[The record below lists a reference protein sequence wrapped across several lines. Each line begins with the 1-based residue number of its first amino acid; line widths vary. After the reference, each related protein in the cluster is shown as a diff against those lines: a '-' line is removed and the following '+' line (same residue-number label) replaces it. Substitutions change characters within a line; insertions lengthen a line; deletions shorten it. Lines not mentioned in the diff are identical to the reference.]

1 MKRNNYSFS
10 LKLLLLLFIGCTTI
24 PTSTDKNPTLLV
36 GKIVFIGSNY
46 VSNNGISFDGTIT
59 SGIDII
65 LVNSENNEHLRLSV
79 DGNGLL
85 CANIQEGK
93 YIIDELY
100 IKKTAFDGAWADLY
114 MNPAQKVLEIE
125 RGKVNNIGTI
135 RWSLV
140 DRKHSMIQSDN
151 SLAVKVDF
159 SKKYPKS
166 NWNQKEWKY
175 SQLSTNVFKMS
186 DEKISYFVKSD
197 NGLDSTHI
205 TIPKNMPDNV
215 RIQLE
220 NDIKQRLND
229 YRIRGDTTYYVKS
242 ESGLD
247 SVLLKVPKAMPEE
260 SRRRQEEVI
269 RNQLKL
275 QESRP
280 NNNDTITTKNQERI
294 IRSSI
299 IVIKDE

>member
-1 MKRNNYSFS
+1 
-10 LKLLLLLFIGCTTI
+10 L
-24 PTSTDKNPTLLV
+24 PA
-36 GKIVFIGSNY
+36 
-46 VSNNGISFDGTIT
+46 
-59 SGIDII
+59 
-65 LVNSENNEHLRLSV
+65 

-166 NWNQKEWKY
+166 NWNQKEWIYNK
-175 SQLSTNVFKMS
+175 LSNNVYKLS
-186 DEKISYFVKSD
+186 DEKISYYVKTES
-197 NGLDSTHI
+197 GLDSTLVS
-205 TIPKNMPDNV
+205 IPKDMPENM

-220 NDIKQRLND
+220 KDVIKRMNDFRAF
-229 YRIRGDTTYYVKS
+229 GDTTYYVKS
-242 ESGLD
+242 ENGLD
-247 SVLLKVPKAMPEE
+247 SVFLTVPKAMPEE
-260 SRRRQEEVI
+260 SRRKQEEFI
-269 RNQLKL
+269 RNKLKE
-275 QESRP
+275 QRSRP
-280 NNNDTITTKNQERI
+280 NNNDTITTKFQRRI
-294 IRSSI
+294 TGSGQ
-299 IVIKDE
+299 IVIIDE